1 MITYSVIIGVFI
13 LIVWAPLF
21 PTELIKQEMISD
33 KWVDIPD
40 EVRNIY
46 SMWWPTDFMAL
57 KRRWRHQKFI
67 KTGRLFLMEKLRNSM
82 VCHVFFLHRSQ
93 RKKNI
98 SRNWCFNG

>member
-21 PTELIKQEMISD
+21 PAELIKQEMISD

-46 SMWWPTDFMAL
+46 SMWRPTDLMDL
-57 KRRWRHQKFI
+57 KRRWRNQKFI

-82 VCHVFFLHRSQ
+82 VCYVFF
-93 RKKNI
+93 
-98 SRNWCFNG
+98 

>member
-21 PTELIKQEMISD
+21 PAELIKQEMISD
-33 KWVDIPD
+33 KWVDIPA

-46 SMWWPTDFMAL
+46 SMWRPTDLMDL
-57 KRRWRHQKFI
+57 KRRWRNQKFI

-82 VCHVFFLHRSQ
+82 VCYVFF
-93 RKKNI
+93 
-98 SRNWCFNG
+98 

>member
-21 PTELIKQEMISD
+21 PAELIKQEMISD

-46 SMWWPTDFMAL
+46 SMWRPTDLMDL
-57 KRRWRHQKFI
+57 KRRWRNQKLI

-82 VCHVFFLHRSQ
+82 VCYVFF
-93 RKKNI
+93 
-98 SRNWCFNG
+98 

>member
-21 PTELIKQEMISD
+21 PAELIKQEMISD

-46 SMWWPTDFMAL
+46 SMWRPTDLMDL
-57 KRRWRHQKFI
+57 KRRWRNQKFI
-67 KTGRLFLMEKLRNSM
+67 KTGRLFLMEKLRFSL
-82 VCHVFFLHRSQ
+82 VCYVFF
-93 RKKNI
+93 
-98 SRNWCFNG
+98 

>member
-13 LIVWAPLF
+13 SIVWAPLF
-21 PTELIKQEMISD
+21 PAELIKQEMISD

-46 SMWWPTDFMAL
+46 SMWRPTDLMDL
-57 KRRWRHQKFI
+57 KRRWRNQKFI

-82 VCHVFFLHRSQ
+82 VCYVFF
-93 RKKNI
+93 
-98 SRNWCFNG
+98 

>member
-21 PTELIKQEMISD
+21 PAELIKQEMISD

-46 SMWWPTDFMAL
+46 SMWRPTDLMDL
-57 KRRWRHQKFI
+57 KRRWRNQKFI

-82 VCHVFFLHRSQ
+82 VCHVFF
-93 RKKNI
+93 
-98 SRNWCFNG
+98 

>member
-1 MITYSVIIGVFI
+1 MITYDVIIGVFI

-21 PTELIKQEMISD
+21 PAELIKQEMISD

-46 SMWWPTDFMAL
+46 SMWRPTDLMDL
-57 KRRWRHQKFI
+57 KRRWRNQKFI

-82 VCHVFFLHRSQ
+82 VCYVFF
-93 RKKNI
+93 
-98 SRNWCFNG
+98 